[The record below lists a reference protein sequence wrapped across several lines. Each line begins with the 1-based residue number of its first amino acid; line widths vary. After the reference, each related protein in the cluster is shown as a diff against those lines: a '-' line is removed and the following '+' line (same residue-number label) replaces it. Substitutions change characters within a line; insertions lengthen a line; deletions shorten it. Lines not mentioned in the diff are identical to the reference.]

1 LDQTRHTTSEFSSG
15 EPILDQWL
23 QRSAVNSDAKGITR
37 TFVWTEADTTQVIGY
52 YTLMAHVL
60 EREDLPKSLGH
71 GSPTEIPAV
80 LLARLALDHRSQ
92 GGGLGGALLADALE
106 RAALA
111 ARNVGARFAVVD
123 ALHEQ
128 AVAFYE
134 HFGFRRI
141 PGSLRLVQ
149 KMSSIQLSLALE

>member
-1 LDQTRHTTSEFSSG
+1 M
-15 EPILDQWL
+15 
-23 QRSAVNSDAKGITR
+23 NSDAKAITR